1 METSQ
6 QEAIGQ
12 VIEFT
17 GLDPVDDR
25 ELVIQAL
32 KQSNWKPD
40 SVVSQYYENQDG
52 FRTKYKQLW
61 DDSMF
66 TADRDGSDNTTGICQ
81 YTVTLPSG
89 RQLTP

>member
-1 METSQ
+1 MFKANSQ
-6 QEAIGQ
+6 HMLIVLQ
-12 VIEFT
+12 
-17 GLDPVDDR
+17 
-25 ELVIQAL
+25 
-32 KQSNWKPD
+32 
-40 SVVSQYYENQDG
+40 
-52 FRTKYKQLW
+52 FRAKYKQLW